1 MLILNLIIA
10 DLKVDAVSFLRYS
23 ITLDS
28 TLYNTFHIDRMYVNF
43 KGDIFKT
50 DNAKLSFR
58 FTPDIGQIRDVGKA
72 GKYKEGKDTT
82 IEVPKSSI
90 VGGYYVFSKYA
101 FLEAKYGNYKLYF
114 GQTYNFWIRNMDKIW
129 DYRFIEKTS
138 NDYFSVISSAD
149 LGIAFEYSSKLFNL
163 NLGVFNGEGYN
174 KVEDNK
180 FKDFQAVL
188 SVYPIDNENI
198 EIGIHGYGH
207 YGKYKNEKDKIRG
220 IGAISIS
227 QKFFRLGAEY
237 SQFTGSTLTSGDTI
251 SSNLISGFLVIK
263 PTNILELFARFDRY
277 KNEENFILGGFV
289 IKPVKDLRLSLNY
302 KQLKEKG
309 TINLQTEIKF

>member
-1 MLILNLIIA
+1 MLNLIVS
-10 DLKVDAVSFLRYS
+10 DLKVDALSYLRYS

-50 DNAKLSFR
+50 DVFKLSFR

-72 GKYKEGKDTT
+72 GRYKEGKDST

-90 VGGYYVFSKYA
+90 VGAYYVFSKYA
-101 FLEAKYGNYKLYF
+101 FLEATYRNYKLYF
-114 GQTYNFWIRNMDKIW
+114 GQTYNFWIRTMDRIW

-149 LGIAFEYSSKLFNL
+149 LGIAFEYSSKLFRL

-180 FKDFQAVL
+180 FKDFEAVL
-188 SVYPIDNENI
+188 SIYPINNEDL

-207 YGKYKNEKDKIRG
+207 FGKYKNEEDKIRG
-220 IGAISIS
+220 IGAISIN
-227 QKFFRLGAEY
+227 QKYFRLGVEY
-237 SQFTGSTLTSGDTI
+237 SQFKGSTLTSGDTI
-251 SSNLISGFLVIK
+251 SSNLISGFVVIK
-263 PTNILELFARFDRY
+263 PINMLELFARFDRY
-277 KNEENFILGGFV
+277 KEQDNFILGGFV
-289 IKPVKDLRLSLNY
+289 LKLVKDFRLSLNY
-302 KQLKEKG
+302 KQLKETG
-309 TINLQTEIKF
+309 TLNLQTEVKF